1 MHAETAYDL
10 GFADGIEMEGLKE
23 ASALFR
29 ANLNLQLV
37 PSTTTAI
44 LCSKLTF
51 LRERYNCIKLINIP
65 SELRTADGNVQHIDL
80 SYTLYC
86 GYMALEMVQ
95 SIIPKADLKGLVPLL
110 SSEIVRIHKI
120 QSSDNC
126 IRFVYEY
133 LAACFE
139 VIKREEPIDFNAW
152 FQVEGDLQS
161 ILVGGQKPARLR
173 HLSAMAFGYECA
185 INRCSELDA
194 RRLHQL
200 MAKLRFIT
208 FTNSASSGSEQNL
221 KSFDEVAGNI
231 PKPVKFDMDKIR
243 AKIKESEQVQAV
255 ITTLRE
261 KEEEEALRAERI
273 KRVMDAN
280 RAEAALT
287 TVNDEIKQDLEALS
301 KEQIPVKRASAL
313 AIAISE
319 AAALK
324 LSLPSLKSSAN
335 KQRQAPT
342 MTAILQTIIQPPL
355 MPKTR
360 KEHLETLATQVHHL
374 LTKAQVAHLLQLIAL
389 QASIRSIRFERKAA

>member
-1 MHAETAYDL
+1 
-10 GFADGIEMEGLKE
+10 
-23 ASALFR
+23 
-29 ANLNLQLV
+29 
-37 PSTTTAI
+37 
-44 LCSKLTF
+44 
-51 LRERYNCIKLINIP
+51 
-65 SELRTADGNVQHIDL
+65 
-80 SYTLYC
+80 
-86 GYMALEMVQ
+86 MVQ

-110 SSEIVRIHKI
+110 ASEIVRIHKI

-126 IRFVYEY
+126 ICFVYEY

-152 FQVEGDLQS
+152 FQVEGDLQA

-194 RRLHQL
+194 RRFTLL

-208 FTNSASSGSEQNL
+208 FTNSTSSGSEHNF

-319 AAALK
+319 AAAEALVTK
-324 LSLPSLKSSAN
+324 LEILSEQAEASAHDDSSSAN
-335 KQRQAPT
+335 DDVSASNTQDAQGASRD
-342 MTAILQTIIQPPL
+342 AINTSASSAAQSASGGSAAADSAAG
-355 MPKTR
+355 
-360 KEHLETLATQVHHL
+360 EHKINQILNAKLREVIGAVAVQGTDAMVFSEFNGICVSHGLLSGNYAIEEINNYTYDEYDVPVLELEGEGNDAIVYIDTE
-374 LTKAQVAHLLQLIAL
+374 LIA
-389 QASIRSIRFERKAA
+389 QMHSQCSKG